1 MASGRM
7 YNSDDMVEEYLINQ
21 IAKYVQYEKLGRLS
35 GDLGIKSN
43 DYQKITAPNAFN
55 QDDQIYKVN
64 I

>member
-21 IAKYVQYEKLGRLS
+21 IAKYVQYDKLGRLS

-43 DYQKITAPNAFN
+43 DFQRLLL
-55 QDDQIYKVN
+55 QIRSTRMIRYVR
-64 I
+64 

>member
-35 GDLGIKSN
+35 GDLGIKRN

-55 QDDQIYKVN
+55 KDDQICKVN